1 MIKALEDVN
10 LKLDAKI
17 RKEND
22 EVIFEFNHTMM
33 ETMNKISKQVVV
45 EVNNHLDEKEEKE
58 SKFRK
63 IDLKQ
68 NVKWSSWPK
77 QYNIQTNP
85 LFELRM
91 I

>member
-1 MIKALEDVN
+1 
-10 LKLDAKI
+10 
-17 RKEND
+17 
-22 EVIFEFNHTMM
+22 MM

-68 NVKWSSWPK
+68 NVKWSSWTK
-77 QYNIQTNP
+77 QYNIKNNP
-85 LFELRM
+85 LFEPRM
-91 I
+91 IQKRP

>member
-1 MIKALEDVN
+1 
-10 LKLDAKI
+10 
-17 RKEND
+17 
-22 EVIFEFNHTMM
+22 MM
-33 ETMNKISKQVVV
+33 ETVNKISKQVVV
-45 EVNNHLDEKEEKE
+45 EVNNHLDEKKEKE

-77 QYNIQTNP
+77 QYNIKNNP

-91 I
+91 IQKRP